1 MKKLLLLAGLA
12 LMVCSASA
20 KKPAQKTQEEGYKFT
35 DLTTVPTTSVK
46 DQHRSGTCWCY
57 SALSFLENEIL
68 RAGGPEMDLSEMWIV
83 RNMYFDKGVKYVRLH
98 GHLNFAEGGAAHDVI
113 EGIKKYGI
121 VPQEVYPGL
130 NYGTEKPVFGE
141 LDAALKAYLDAVI
154 KARNNGVLTTAWQD
168 GLNALLD
175 TYFGVRPEKFTYEG
189 KEYTPESFA
198 ASLPIKMDDYVSIA
212 SFTHHPFYSEFIIE
226 VPDNW
231 MWETVYNVPLEE
243 MMAVVDNAMANNY
256 SIEWST
262 DVSEKGFDRIKAI
275 GIIPETD
282 IDGMEGTEAEKWGKL
297 SAAEKE
303 AALYK
308 FDKPVKEKKIT
319 QEMRQI
325 AFDNYETTDDHGM
338 VIVGTAVDQ
347 QGNPFFKVKNSW
359 DVRPP
364 YDGYYYFSRP
374 FVEYK
379 TLSVMVNKNAIPQEI
394 RTKLV
399 IYSKKQNP
407 KPSRWISGYVFYYR
421 KAFFCAMLR
430 RQRPGI
436 TRRVLAPAPYSEQV
450 GRVQR
455 SVREFCRISR
465 IERMPHQ
472 FTERVCNRYFQKT
485 QILRSAW
492 GRCLNLRTW

>member
-12 LMVCSASA
+12 LYGVLRIGQETCTEDPGGRLQVHRLDHRTDHFGQR
-20 KKPAQKTQEEGYKFT
+20 PAPQRHLLVLFG
-35 DLTTVPTTSVK
+35 
-46 DQHRSGTCWCY
+46 
-57 SALSFLENEIL
+57 SFVLENEIL

-231 MWETVYNVPLEE
+231 MWGTVYNVPLEE

-262 DVSEKGFDRIKAI
+262 DVSEKGLRPHQGDRNHSRNRHRRHGGYRGREVGQIERRRERGRPLQVRQTRQGEEDHA
-275 GIIPETD
+275 GDAPD
-282 IDGMEGTEAEKWGKL
+282 RFRQLRNYGRPRHGNRGYGRRSAGQSLLQGK
-297 SAAEKE
+297 
-303 AALYK
+303 
-308 FDKPVKEKKIT
+308 D
-319 QEMRQI
+319 
-325 AFDNYETTDDHGM
+325 
-338 VIVGTAVDQ
+338 
-347 QGNPFFKVKNSW
+347 SW
-359 DVRPP
+359 DVRLPTTVTTT
-364 YDGYYYFSRP
+364 SR
-374 FVEYK
+374 VR
-379 TLSVMVNKNAIPQEI
+379 SWS
-394 RTKLV
+394 TKPCPL
-399 IYSKKQNP
+399 
-407 KPSRWISGYVFYYR
+407 W
-421 KAFFCAMLR
+421 
-430 RQRPGI
+430 
-436 TRRVLAPAPYSEQV
+436 
-450 GRVQR
+450 
-455 SVREFCRISR
+455 
-465 IERMPHQ
+465 
-472 FTERVCNRYFQKT
+472 
-485 QILRSAW
+485 
-492 GRCLNLRTW
+492 